1 LVKQLTRHAKT
12 FRYVMTVTSVI
23 GLFLAW
29 SLIPSN
35 VAGRT
40 KRTLTSSFTFV
51 GYCVGNIIGS
61 QIFNYKDAVS
71 LIYLS
76 SSPPSCQ
83 EEELLCS
90 LYLPVLSPW
99 LIKTC
104 VRVYSRDT
112 YREPSAAQYRTVSN
126 S

>member
-1 LVKQLTRHAKT
+1 
-12 FRYVMTVTSVI
+12 MTVTSVI

-71 LIYLS
+71 SLHT
-76 SSPPSCQ
+76 SSPLPLSKKRK
-83 EEELLCS
+83 LAVSIVSARLAS
-90 LYLPVLSPW
+90 LA
-99 LIKTC
+99 
-104 VRVYSRDT
+104 D
-112 YREPSAAQYRTVSN
+112 
-126 S
+126 